1 MTDTSNAN
9 TESAK
14 SFSEFGLHPD
24 LLKAISAS
32 GYTVATPIQA
42 QAIPAI
48 IDGRDVMGAAQTG
61 TGKTAAFTLPL
72 LHRLMPYA
80 SHSTS
85 PARHPVRALILAPTR
100 ELADQVADSVKRY
113 SESCPLRVA
122 VVFGGVDIS
131 AQKEEL
137 RKGCELVIATPGRL
151 LDHIEQKTIN
161 LSFGGGG
168 GAQGFSD
175 IFGFGGGGGGS
186 RRRLAQPM
194 RGHDIKHDTSVSF
207 KQAMEGGEINLNVRR
222 PNGEM
227 DRLTA
232 KIPPGIEDGKKIRL
246 RGQGDSGPGGG
257 PNGDLLI
264 RIHIE
269 PHKYF
274 KRNGKDL
281 EVQVPV
287 TLAEAMLGGSVD
299 VPTPGGTV
307 TMKIPPGSSSG
318 RRLRVRGQGVPRSKG
333 DAGDLYVV
341 LQVTLPEHPSDE
353 LKAAVQSYA
362 ERHSDENPRKDLR
375 W

>member
-1 MTDTSNAN
+1 MADDYYQILGVQR
-9 TESAK
+9 SASQEEIRK
-14 SFSEFGLHPD
+14 AYKKLAQKHHPD
-24 LLKAISAS
+24 LNPDDKN
-32 GYTVATPIQA
+32 A
-42 QAIPAI
+42 QAKFKEIQNAY
-48 IDGRDVMGAAQTG
+48 DVIGDPEKRKKYDQFGSNFENMGAG
-61 TGKTAAFTLPL
+61 PGP
-72 LHRLMPYA
+72 
-80 SHSTS
+80 
-85 PARHPVRALILAPTR
+85 
-100 ELADQVADSVKRY
+100 
-113 SESCPLRVA
+113 
-122 VVFGGVDIS
+122 GGGPGGFNQWRSAGGGPGGGQQFEFDLGDI
-131 AQKEEL
+131 
-137 RKGCELVIATPGRL
+137 
-151 LDHIEQKTIN
+151 
-161 LSFGGGG
+161 FGGGAG
-168 GAQGFSD
+168 GAQSFSD
-175 IFGFGGGGGGS
+175 MFGFGGGGGS
-186 RRRLAQPM
+186 RRRHAQPM
-194 RGHDIKHDTSVSF
+194 RGQDIQHDTKIPF

-246 RGQGDSGPGGG
+246 RGQGDPGPGGG

-287 TLAEAMLGGSVD
+287 TLAEALLGGSVD

-318 RRLRVRGQGVPRSKG
+318 RRLRVRGQGVPSNKG

-341 LQVTLPEHPSDE
+341 LQVALPENATDE
-353 LKAAVQSYA
+353 LKAAVQSFA
-362 ERHSDENPRKDLR
+362 ESHPDENPRKDLR